1 MNGREWPLVLF
12 TLIGQAA
19 AGLAFFLILPLY
31 FFPALSTDRSLSG
44 FRLGAPLI
52 ILALLGAAALLSLF
66 HLGNPARAVR
76 ALANAGA
83 SWLSKEILAE
93 IIFMGATAGLA
104 FLAWK
109 APGSPAGITLA
120 VLVVVEAAA
129 FVYSMGKIYTIPAVP
144 EWNSAATRVSFF
156 ASAFGLGSMAAALA
170 VHGAIPF
177 IDGAPGTRLDSGL
190 HTAALVTAGGA
201 WLVALLFSP
210 GLGLLIAKKS
220 SRVYAPKRAYP
231 VVFAVRIVLLLFS
244 VVLWAYGV
252 FHPAA
257 TLYWVWAGFG
267 LAFLSETLGR
277 LLFYSLPDGL

>member
-31 FFPALSTDRSLSG
+31 FFPALTNDRSLAG
-44 FRLGAPLI
+44 LRLGAPLM
-52 ILALLGAAALLSLF
+52 ILAILGAAALLSLF

-76 ALANAGA
+76 VLANTGA

-93 IIFMGATAGLA
+93 IILLGALAGLA

-109 APGSPAGITLA
+109 APDSPAGITLA
-120 VLVVVEAAA
+120 VLVVAEAAA

-156 ASAFGLGSMAAALA
+156 ASALGLGSMAAALA
-170 VHGAIPF
+170 VRGAIPH
-177 IDGAPGTRLDSGL
+177 IDGAPGTSLDSGL
-190 HTAALVTAGGA
+190 HTAALATAGGA
-201 WLVALLFSP
+201 CLVALLFSP
-210 GLGLLIAKKS
+210 GFGLLIAKSS
-220 SRVYAPKRAYP
+220 SRVYAPRRAFP
-231 VVFAVRIVLLLFS
+231 AVFAVRIVLLLLS
-244 VVLWAYGV
+244 AGLWAVVV

-257 TLYWVWAGFG
+257 PLYWAWAGFG
-267 LAFLSETLGR
+267 LAILSETLGR

>member
-31 FFPALSTDRSLSG
+31 FFPALTSDRSWGGL
-44 FRLGAPLI
+44 RLGAPLI

-66 HLGNPARAVR
+66 HLGNPTRAVR
-76 ALANAGA
+76 ALANTGA

-104 FLAWK
+104 YLAWK
-109 APGSPAGITLA
+109 APGSPAGTTLA
-120 VLVVVEAAA
+120 VLVVAEAAA

-156 ASAFGLGSMAAALA
+156 ASALGLGSMAAALA
-170 VHGAIPF
+170 VRGAIPF
-177 IDGAPGTRLDSGL
+177 IDGAPGTRLDSDL
-190 HTAALVTAGGA
+190 HMAALAVAGGSC
-201 WLVALLFSP
+201 LVALLFSP
-210 GLGLLIAKKS
+210 GFGLLIAKRP
-220 SRVYAPKRAYP
+220 SRVYAPKRAFT
-231 VVFAVRIVLLLFS
+231 VIFIVRIVLLLFS
-244 VVLWAYGV
+244 GGIWAFVV

-257 TLYWVWAGFG
+257 PLFWVWAGFG
-267 LAFLSETLGR
+267 LSFLSETLGR

>member
-31 FFPALSTDRSLSG
+31 FFPALTSDRSLGG
-44 FRLGAPLI
+44 FRLGVPLI
-52 ILALLGAAALLSLF
+52 ILALLGAAALLSFF

-76 ALANAGA
+76 ALANTGA

-104 FLAWK
+104 YLAWK
-109 APGSPAGITLA
+109 APGSPAGTTLA
-120 VLVVVEAAA
+120 VLVVAEAAA

-144 EWNSAATRVSFF
+144 EWNSAATRGSFF

-170 VHGAIPF
+170 VRGAIPF
-177 IDGAPGTRLDSGL
+177 IEGAPGTRLDSDL
-190 HTAALVTAGGA
+190 HIAALAVAGGSC
-201 WLVALLFSP
+201 LVALLFSP
-210 GLGLLIAKKS
+210 GFGLLIAKRP
-220 SRVYAPKRAYP
+220 SRVYAPKRAFT
-231 VVFAVRIVLLLFS
+231 VIFIVRIVLLLFS
-244 VVLWAYGV
+244 GGIWAFVV

-257 TLYWVWAGFG
+257 PPDWAWAGFG